1 MLKHAYLGIKQPVV
15 AIVTPDVKAC
25 LPGNKTACRCPC
37 ETRCESMCA
46 CVCVRASF
54 RASDTHTHWYTHT
67 LVHSGTHTHTH
78 THARTNAH
86 THKPACAGAPAQKRT
101 HTHTQA
107 GTHTHGNET
116 ACLLLAG
123 EQQTSLNR
131 RGTRAPVSLDRL
143 HLHQRRSS
151 SVMTTNYHRSSGRKG
166 SPSNRDPGREE
177 EVDRFWCTW
186 SGQKSSMG
194 AVSWQCQR
202 GRKLRHWWVGC
213 VAVRVDSGGRGRKWQ
228 FRLERGVWRKRRRGG
243 VRGEGVGRGRK

>member
-1 MLKHAYLGIKQPVV
+1 
-15 AIVTPDVKAC
+15 
-25 LPGNKTACRCPC
+25 
-37 ETRCESMCA
+37 MCA

-67 LVHSGTHTHTH
+67 LVHSGTHTHT
-78 THARTNAH
+78 R
-86 THKPACAGAPAQKRT
+86 THKRTHTQTRVRGRAGARAQTDKRT

-123 EQQTSLNR
+123 EQQTSLSG
-131 RGTRAPVSLDRL
+131 RGTRAPVSLDGL
-143 HLHQRRSS
+143 HLQQRRSS

>member
-1 MLKHAYLGIKQPVV
+1 
-15 AIVTPDVKAC
+15 
-25 LPGNKTACRCPC
+25 
-37 ETRCESMCA
+37 MCA

-54 RASDTHTHWYTHT
+54 RASDTHTHTGTHTHWYT
-67 LVHSGTHTHTH
+67 LVHTHTHTH
-78 THARTNAH
+78 THTR
-86 THKPACAGAPAQKRT
+86 THKRTHTQTRVRGRAGARAQTDKRT

-123 EQQTSLNR
+123 EQQTSLSR

-228 FRLERGVWRKRRRGG
+228 FRLERGVWRKRILGG
-243 VRGEGVGRGRK
+243 SGFVSSKSPTWLLGCKEGPGAQFFFDFGHSTFWPLW